1 MAALLKQS
9 ARLGLSGRH
18 GQVFCRLPWALSFQR
33 YMFNANKKILV
44 EMDKS
49 TGVAL
54 MKMANPPVN
63 LLNLETLT
71 EFAISMEKL
80 ELDKDCKG
88 LILTS
93 SLSKVFTAGLD
104 IMEMCGK
111 SPEHVTEFWRAVQEM
126 WLKLYGSNLVTIAA
140 INGFSPGAGC
150 LMALACDY
158 RIMADNVKYSIGLNE
173 TQLGIVAPF
182 WLCASFYPTAHARQ
196 ISKSMMR
203 KPTIDRML
211 AQREADTKNTVGF
224 LTKDSIQ
231 KLLQKYKEGLQA
243 KKKA

>member
-182 WLCASFYPTAHARQ
+182 WLVT
-196 ISKSMMR
+196 
-203 KPTIDRML
+203 
-211 AQREADTKNTVGF
+211 RELRPSLF
-224 LTKDSIQ
+224 S
-231 KLLQKYKEGLQA
+231 
-243 KKKA
+243 